1 MSRVKKIA
9 FIFILSILGINHSW
23 SLRVN
28 FLDNRAVYS
37 TFLEQQATL
46 TEMVKELSLNTA
58 LEKAKMGSPINGME
72 SKSDVSAP
80 TAIRHGRDTITLTIG
95 YGPLS
100 GMGELPFFGNTGP
113 KVPIIIT
120 SPQPILDIES
130 LSASYQKEANT
141 PGSAA
146 YVDGQALAQA
156 VTNPKVNSDQV
167 GVSLKS
173 TLQNAA
179 FFAADAEL
187 SKE

>member
-1 MSRVKKIA
+1 MHKYYRL
-9 FIFILSILGINHSW
+9 FFGLLILLIGFSYIESI
-23 SLRVN
+23 RVN
-28 FLDNRAVYS
+28 LLGNRALYS

-46 TEMVKELSLNTA
+46 EEMVKELSSNTA
-58 LEKAKMGSPINGME
+58 LGKTRLGDPIIDKNNQSGG
-72 SKSDVSAP
+72 SAP
-80 TAIRHGRDTITLTIG
+80 TVVRHGRDTITLSIG

-100 GMGELPFFGNTGP
+100 GLGELPFFGNTGP

-146 YVDGQALAQA
+146 YVDEQALAQA

-167 GVSLKS
+167 AVSLKS

-179 FFAADAEL
+179 YFAADAEL
-187 SKE
+187 YK